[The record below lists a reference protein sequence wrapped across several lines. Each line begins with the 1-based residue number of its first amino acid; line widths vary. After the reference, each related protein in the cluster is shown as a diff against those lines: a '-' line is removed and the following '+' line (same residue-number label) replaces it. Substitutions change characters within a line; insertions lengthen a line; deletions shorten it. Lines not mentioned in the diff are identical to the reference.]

1 MTFLSHSGGGSDKDE
16 EEKEE
21 DGVVAVG
28 LFFMIMPV
36 SSFRFSSLVGF
47 SGWSLILPV
56 VRCRQFPSVVI
67 YRTRLQDIS
76 RVVGQF
82 PYKLKKRK
90 SAFSCSYRV
99 ILRADHFLTSKL
111 DFDPTTCYVTT
122 VLRRNPKRVEE
133 ATNSRF
139 DFLFIFLLIPTS
151 TQTMMNSQGTS

>member
-1 MTFLSHSGGGSDKDE
+1 
-16 EEKEE
+16 
-21 DGVVAVG
+21 
-28 LFFMIMPV
+28 
-36 SSFRFSSLVGF
+36 
-47 SGWSLILPV
+47 
-56 VRCRQFPSVVI
+56 VI

-122 VLRRNPKRVEE
+122 VLRGNPKRVEE
-133 ATNSRF
+133 ADSILYLFFAYSYKYTDDDEFPWDKLKQYLRVHIIITSAFNSIKDTRNVTVRCKRNGEK
-139 DFLFIFLLIPTS
+139 LC
-151 TQTMMNSQGTS
+151 